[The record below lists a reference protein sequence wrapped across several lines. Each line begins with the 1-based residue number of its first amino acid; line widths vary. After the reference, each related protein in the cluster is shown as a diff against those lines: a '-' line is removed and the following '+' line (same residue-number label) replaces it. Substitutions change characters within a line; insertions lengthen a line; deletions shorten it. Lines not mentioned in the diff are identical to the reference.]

1 MTLYDELVARGL
13 IAQVTDEAEIKDLI
27 NNGKATFYIGF
38 DPTADSLHVGH
49 FMALCLMKRLQMAG
63 NKPIALIGGG
73 TAMIGD
79 PSGRTD
85 MRQMMTPETIQHN
98 CDCFK
103 KQMSRFIDFSD
114 GKALMVNNADWL
126 MDLNYIDV
134 LREVGAHFSVNRM
147 LTAECYKQRMEK
159 GLSFLEVNYMIM
171 QSYDFYTLY
180 QKYGCNM
187 EFGGD
192 DQWSNMLGG
201 TELIRR
207 KLGKDAYA
215 MTINLLLNSEGKKMG
230 KTQSGAVW
238 LDPNKTSPFDFFQYW
253 RNVSDADVLKCIRML
268 TFLPLEEI
276 DAMESWEGAQL
287 NQAKEILA
295 FELTKLVHGE
305 EEANKAKEASHALF
319 AGGGDSAHMPT
330 LELTAAD
337 FADGDLDILA
347 LLVKA
352 ELAPSRSDARRAVQQ
367 GGVSVADEKVTDIQT
382 TYGADAFGA
391 DGLVVKR
398 GKKKFVKIIVK

>member
-159 GLSFLEVNYMIM
+159 GLSFLEFNYRIM

-398 GKKKFVKIIVK
+398 GKKKFVKIVVK